1 MSNKF
6 LTPQIVANEAL
17 MVLENNLVAADLVH
31 KDYSK
36 EFAHVGDTITI
47 RKPAKFSAKN
57 FVGETVDQNVNEGS
71 VKVTLDHF
79 RDVTVP
85 VTSKEMTL
93 DIKSFSE
100 QIISPAVQAI
110 SQAIDS
116 DIIAE
121 GIANAG
127 NTVSGTANAADLKDI
142 ANIAKAFDLKG
153 VPIQQRRLLVNPT
166 HKYRYLTTENL
177 SKVAYAGN
185 SDALRSAEL
194 GSIYGLDTYMSQNAP
209 DTLAATAGTATA
221 AKVSCTAGAT
231 KVAL

>member
-1 MSNKF
+1 MF
-6 LTPQIVANEAL
+6 VVIFGRPGCPYCV
-17 MVLENNLVAADLVH
+17 
-31 KDYSK
+31 
-36 EFAHVGDTITI
+36 
-47 RKPAKFSAKN
+47 RAKN
-57 FVGETVDQNVNEGS
+57 LAEKLKGEVADFDYRYV
-71 VKVTLDHF
+71 
-79 RDVTVP
+79 
-85 VTSKEMTL
+85 
-93 DIKSFSE
+93 
-100 QIISPAVQAI
+100 
-110 SQAIDS
+110 

-231 KVAL
+231 KVALSDVTAATGTFKKGDGFILDGYLYRFAAGSKCGRTVKAFFVYTVRNVLQKRIF

>member
-85 VTSKEMTL
+85 VTSK
-93 DIKSFSE
+93 K
-100 QIISPAVQAI
+100 
-110 SQAIDS
+110 
-116 DIIAE
+116 
-121 GIANAG
+121 
-127 NTVSGTANAADLKDI
+127 
-142 ANIAKAFDLKG
+142 
-153 VPIQQRRLLVNPT
+153 
-166 HKYRYLTTENL
+166 
-177 SKVAYAGN
+177 
-185 SDALRSAEL
+185 
-194 GSIYGLDTYMSQNAP
+194 
-209 DTLAATAGTATA
+209 
-221 AKVSCTAGAT
+221 
-231 KVAL
+231 